1 MKALDTSVLLAAL
14 EAQDELLGPTVDF
27 NPRRAKGNVDTSNST
42 GCLTIERRDSLH
54 AINGLNNHSWFF
66 NSPLL
71 YWSCSS
77 EAIARDNDIIDT
89 INEGSRRATSV
100 NVTLRHSI
108 VFSGKRFED
117 HRLVAADA
125 LVITLIHKLDSPVG
139 RHWER
144 KSEMLARNAPGKWRV
159 YPESGRVIASQLY
172 EFRFKPLSFQDDLV
186 LGIAYSLTIIYFLL
200 SLTRLRALKSRF
212 GLSAAVITQIAL
224 SIMSSFTICAIFK
237 IDLSKIP
244 REAYPLVILSVGM
257 ENMFRLINA
266 VIITPSESPT
276 AVRIAEGLG
285 QTGHV
290 ALAGVAQNLVI
301 LWLLGKVVS
310 PGVTDFCVFAAM
322 ALTFD
327 FIYLLTFFV
336 AVLSVEV
343 RRTELSDS
351 LARSGQRSN
360 IRSTGP
366 GGLSSK
372 HNWMDA
378 LRHGDLPLSTR
389 ISGTIVLIGFVLIAQ
404 WHFFDSETPM
414 KTLSRLLQLIREDHK
429 LPSSPLA
436 VLAVGINQARTPT
449 AWLRLQDH
457 ETAREVINVIKPNAH
472 SLVARVYDPLILVLE
487 GSDRTPSY
495 EGIRPLL
502 PAAYDFVKYQTTHFI
517 VTVLFIVAAV
527 SLLMNLLLW
536 GEEDLDADDQDDRA
550 DDEPLLAVKTLS
562 NGHALDIVM
571 LASSPNGVMISVGLD
586 RWIRIWD
593 IQQEFNSHVV
603 ETRTGDMDIFPVLAV
618 AIDDH
623 AKWLALLSADGR
635 LMMWHIPTRR
645 WGPFAKVDMKGRSP
659 LVFSFTASSKA
670 ENISSILLVRSNGV
684 MTEFTINPNGSLD
697 LHEQYIYNGTLVCA
711 GQFAETCR
719 FFTSLLISLPFSAF
733 INGHLLLKS
742 LLLLCCMA

>member
-1 MKALDTSVLLAAL
+1 MKALDTGVLQAAL
-14 EAQDELLGPTVDF
+14 EVQDELLGPTVDF
-27 NPRRAKGNVDTSNST
+27 NPRRAKSNLDMSSST
-42 GCLTIERRDSLH
+42 DRLTIERRDSLH
-54 AINGLNNHSWFF
+54 AANGLSNHSWFF

-77 EAIARDNDIIDT
+77 EAIARDDDIIGT

-100 NVTLRHSI
+100 NMTLRHSI

-125 LVITLIHKLDSPVG
+125 LVITLIHKRDSPVG
-139 RHWER
+139 RQWER
-144 KSEMLARNAPGKWRV
+144 KSEVLARNAPGKWRV
-159 YPESGRVIASQLY
+159 YPEDGRVTASQLY
-172 EFRFKPLSFQDDLV
+172 EFRFQPLSFQDDLV
-186 LGIAYSLTIIYFLL
+186 LGVAYSLTVIYFLF
-200 SLTRLRALKSRF
+200 SLTKLRALKSRF

-244 REAYPLVILSVGM
+244 REAYPLVVLTIGL

-266 VIITPSESPT
+266 VIITSSASPT

-310 PGVTDFCVFAAM
+310 PGVAAFCVFVAI

-327 FIYLLTFFV
+327 FLYLLTFFV

-360 IRSTGP
+360 SRSRGP
-366 GGLSSK
+366 GGSASK

-378 LRHGDLPLSTR
+378 LLHGDLPLSTR
-389 ISGTIVLIGFVLIAQ
+389 ISGTIMLIGFVLIAQ
-404 WHFFDSETPM
+404 WHFFDSENPM
-414 KTLSRLLQLIREDHK
+414 KTLSRLLQPIWADHK
-429 LPSSPLA
+429 LPSSPPM
-436 VLAVGINQARTPT
+436 VLSVDINQARTPT

-457 ETAREVINVIKPNAH
+457 ETAHEVINVIKPNAH

-495 EGIRPLL
+495 QGIRPLL
-502 PAAYDFVKYQTTHFI
+502 PAAYDFVKYQSTRFI
-517 VTVLFIVAAV
+517 MTVLFIVAAV
-527 SLLMNLLLW
+527 SLLMNFLLW
-536 GEEDLDADDQDDRA
+536 GEDNLDADDQDDRA
-550 DDEPLLAVKTLS
+550 DDEPLLAVKTLN

-571 LASSPNGVMISVGLD
+571 LGASPDGVIISVGLD
-586 RWIRIWD
+586 RRIRIWD
-593 IQQEFNSHVV
+593 VRQEVNSYEI
-603 ETRTGDMDIFPVLAV
+603 ETRTRDTDIFPVLAV
-618 AIDDH
+618 TIDDY
-623 AKWLALLSADGR
+623 ANWLALLSADGR
-635 LMMWHIPTRR
+635 LILWHIPTRR
-645 WGPFAKVDMKGRSP
+645 WGPFAEVDVKGRSP
-659 LVFSFTASSKA
+659 LIFSFTSSSA
-670 ENISSILLVRSNGV
+670 GTVSSILLVRSNGI

-697 LHEQYIYNGTLVCA
+697 LHEEDIYIYNGTLVCA
-711 GQFAETCR
+711 GQFVESGR
-719 FFTSLLISLPFSAF
+719 FLLHDLFSSTF
-733 INGHLLLKS
+733 SFL
-742 LLLLCCMA
+742 

>member
-1 MKALDTSVLLAAL
+1 MKALDTGVLKAAL
-14 EAQDELLGPTVDF
+14 EVQDELLGPTVDF
-27 NPRRAKGNVDTSNST
+27 NPRRAKRNADMSDVT
-42 GCLTIERRDSLH
+42 GRLSIEKRDSLH
-54 AINGLNNHSWFF
+54 AINGLSNYSWFF

-77 EAIARDNDIIDT
+77 ETIARDDDIIAT
-89 INEGSRRATSV
+89 VNEGSRRATSV

-117 HRLVAADA
+117 HRLIAADA
-125 LVITLIHKLDSPVG
+125 LVITLIHKRDSPVG
-139 RHWER
+139 RQWER
-144 KSEMLARNAPGKWRV
+144 KSEKLAKNAPGKWRV
-159 YPESGRVIASQLY
+159 YPEDGRVIASQLY
-172 EFRFKPLSFQDDLV
+172 EFRFQPLSFQDDLV
-186 LGIAYSLTIIYFLL
+186 LGVAYSLTVIYFLL

-244 REAYPLVILSVGM
+244 REAYPLVVLTVGL

-276 AVRIAEGLG
+276 AFRIAEGLG

-301 LWLLGKVVS
+301 LWLLYQVVS
-310 PGVTDFCVFAAM
+310 PGVAAFCAFAAV

-351 LARSGQRSN
+351 LARSGQRSKSIN
-360 IRSTGP
+360 GGP
-366 GGLSSK
+366 GGSVSK
-372 HNWMDA
+372 HNWADA
-378 LRHGDLPLSTR
+378 LLHGDLPLSTR

-404 WHFFDSETPM
+404 WHFFDCENPM
-414 KTLSRLLQLIREDHK
+414 KTLSRLFQLIWADHK
-429 LPSSPLA
+429 LPPSPPTILA
-436 VLAVGINQARTPT
+436 VDINQARTPT

-495 EGIRPLL
+495 QGIRPLL
-502 PAAYDFVKYQTTHFI
+502 PAAYDFVKYQSTRFI
-517 VTVLFIVAAV
+517 TTVLFIVAAV
-527 SLLMNLLLW
+527 SLLMNFLLW
-536 GEEDLDADDQDDRA
+536 GEEDLDANDQDDRA

-562 NGHALDIVM
+562 NGHALDVAM
-571 LASSPNGVMISVGLD
+571 LAASPDGVIVSVGLD
-586 RWIRIWD
+586 RWIRVWD
-593 IQQEFNSHVV
+593 IRQEVNAHMV
-603 ETRTGDMDIFPVLAV
+603 ETRTRDTDVFPVLAA
-618 AIDDH
+618 AIDER
-623 AKWLALLSADGR
+623 ANWLALLSANGQI
-635 LMMWHIPTRR
+635 MIWHIPTRR
-645 WGPFAKVDMKGRSP
+645 WGPFAKVDVKGRSP
-659 LVFSFTASSKA
+659 LIFSFTASKA
-670 ENISSILLVRSNGV
+670 ETISSILLLRSNGV
-684 MTEFTINPNGSLD
+684 MTVVTINPNGVLD
-697 LHEQYIYNGTLVCA
+697 LHDQDIYKGTLVCA
-711 GQFAETCR
+711 SQLVETC
-719 FFTSLLISLPFSAF
+719 
-733 INGHLLLKS
+733 KS
-742 LLLLCCMA
+742 

>member
-14 EAQDELLGPTVDF
+14 EVQDELLGPTVDF
-27 NPRRAKGNVDTSNST
+27 NPRRAKGNVGTSSST
-42 GCLTIERRDSLH
+42 SCLTTERRDSLH
-54 AINGLNNHSWFF
+54 AVNGLSNDSWFF

-77 EAIARDNDIIDT
+77 ETIARDNDIIDT
-89 INEGSRRATSV
+89 INEGSRQVTSV

-125 LVITLIHKLDSPVG
+125 LVITLIHKRDSQVG

-144 KSEMLARNAPGKWRV
+144 KSEMLARNARGKWRV
-159 YPESGRVIASQLY
+159 YPGDGRVIASQLY
-172 EFRFKPLSFQDDLV
+172 EFRFQPLSFQDDLV

-212 GLSAAVITQIAL
+212 GLSAAVVTQIAL

-244 REAYPLVILSVGM
+244 REAYPLVVLTVGL

-310 PGVTDFCVFAAM
+310 PGVTAFCVFAAM

-360 IRSTGP
+360 SRGRGL
-366 GGLSSK
+366 GGLASK
-372 HNWMDA
+372 HNWMDV
-378 LRHGDLPLSTR
+378 LRRGDLPLSTR

-404 WHFFDSETPM
+404 WHFFDSENPM
-414 KTLSRLLQLIREDHK
+414 KTLSRLLQLISADHK
-429 LPSSPLA
+429 LHSSPPA
-436 VLAVGINQARTPT
+436 VLAVDINQARTPT

-487 GSDRTPSY
+487 GSDRTLSY
-495 EGIRPLL
+495 QGIRPLL
-502 PAAYDFVKYQTTHFI
+502 PAVYDFVKYQTTRFI

-527 SLLMNLLLW
+527 SLLMNFLLW

-571 LASSPNGVMISVGLD
+571 LAASSDGVIISVGLD
-586 RWIRIWD
+586 RWIKIWD

-603 ETRTGDMDIFPVLAV
+603 ETRTGDTDIFPVLAV
-618 AIDDH
+618 TTDDY

-645 WGPFAKVDMKGRSP
+645 WGPFAKVDVKGRPP
-659 LVFSFTASSKA
+659 LVFSFTASKA
-670 ENISSILLVRSNGV
+670 ETVSSILLVRSSGV

-697 LHEQYIYNGTLVCA
+697 LHEQDIYNGTLVCA
-711 GQFAETCR
+711 GQFIEKCR
-719 FFTSLLISLPFSAF
+719 FLLHCLFLF
-733 INGHLLLKS
+733 HFQLL
-742 LLLLCCMA
+742 